1 MAKKRT
7 GSRRAALRLS
17 WQYWQQQALRLT
29 AGGRWTDRLQPSI
42 RQNLRRFWFAGV
54 FASASNSIVIAY
66 LSLFVLALGATRAQ
80 IGLMSSLSSL
90 SAALLLLPGASIV
103 ERWGRRKQI
112 VVLNNGGVARI
123 VLLLLALVPL
133 AFSGSTAIT
142 IVIALAIIRSAFIY
156 LGVPAWTSLTAD
168 IVPLKWRGRYFSARN
183 MGMGTVGM
191 VMTFLVGQLITRVG
205 APVGYQVAL
214 GVAFVTGMAST
225 FSFARLEEESLAS
238 TTPQTTARSS
248 RASLLRHLRAH
259 PEFLFFCATAA
270 LWNFSLNVAG
280 PFFNVYLVE
289 SLKASASVVGAL
301 SVLTPLAA
309 LPAQR
314 LLGPLADRWG
324 PRRVQAF
331 TGLLIPLLPLGWV
344 LTRSPWHVV
353 PINLAAGFLWAG
365 YNLANFNLLLALT
378 PEDRRP
384 RYSALYQIVVMAGLA
399 GGAALGG
406 VIAERW
412 GYATIFVLSGGGR
425 FVAALLFARF
435 IRQPVVSTGRE

>member
-1 MAKKRT
+1 
-7 GSRRAALRLS
+7 
-17 WQYWQQQALRLT
+17 
-29 AGGRWTDRLQPSI
+29 
-42 RQNLRRFWFAGV
+42 
-54 FASASNSIVIAY
+54 
-66 LSLFVLALGATRAQ
+66 
-80 IGLMSSLSSL
+80 
-90 SAALLLLPGASIV
+90 
-103 ERWGRRKQI
+103 
-112 VVLNNGGVARI
+112 
-123 VLLLLALVPL
+123 
-133 AFSGSTAIT
+133 
-142 IVIALAIIRSAFIY
+142 
-156 LGVPAWTSLTAD
+156 
-168 IVPLKWRGRYFSARN
+168 
-183 MGMGTVGM
+183 
-191 VMTFLVGQLITRVG
+191 
-205 APVGYQVAL
+205 
-214 GVAFVTGMAST
+214 
-225 FSFARLEEESLAS
+225 
-238 TTPQTTARSS
+238 
-248 RASLLRHLRAH
+248 LRAH

-289 SLKASASVVGAL
+289 SLKASASVVGAR

-412 GYATIFVLSGGGR
+412 GYATIFVLSGVGR